1 MNERKCKSFFEL
13 IKELHKKIITNFG
26 ERAFIFG
33 MSFII
38 MFCMV
43 SLIKYYNILEA
54 DSYLDNLMVEVG
66 GFLFDILLFGLIIGW
81 YEHTRVKKDKI
92 DRYQEEIEDYRGWKE
107 KEAGYRIFGN
117 IKRLYKLGITNF
129 NLKNCYFKDVIF
141 RLEGTQGINFNE
153 SYIGGSIFNK
163 CELNYCD
170 FSFILD
176 KTPTNFEDF
185 IYTKDT
191 KFFNSQMINTKF
203 NNNTYLNFD
212 FHESN
217 LSKSEFIGSSFINCK
232 FYKCNLEDAKIINS
246 SFKNCT
252 FDNHPKSQ
260 TKVIVENCYFDEKS
274 DKPSCLNY
282 LLNT

>member
-13 IKELHKKIITNFG
+13 IKEVRKKIITNFG

-38 MFCMV
+38 VFCIV
-43 SLIKYYNILEA
+43 FFIKYYDVFET
-54 DSYLDNLMVEVG
+54 DTYSDNLMVEVG

-81 YEHTRVKKDKI
+81 YEHSRVNKDKI

-117 IKRLYKLGITNF
+117 IKRLYKLGINNF

-141 RLEGTQGINFNE
+141 RLEGIQGINFQE
-153 SYIGGSIFNK
+153 SYIGGSIFNR

-170 FSFILD
+170 FSLILD
-176 KTPTNFEDF
+176 KTPTDFENF
-185 IYTKDT
+185 IYTNDT
-191 KFFNSQMINTKF
+191 KFFSCQMNNVKF
-203 NNNTYLNFD
+203 NNNTYLNFY

-217 LSKSEFIGSSFINCK
+217 LTKSEFIGSTFINCR
-232 FYKCNLEDAKIINS
+232 FYECNLDDSKFINS

-252 FDNHPKSQ
+252 FDNHPQRQK
-260 TKVIVENCYFDEKS
+260 KVIVENCFFDEKS
-274 DKPSCLNY
+274 SKSSMLKY
-282 LLNT
+282 I